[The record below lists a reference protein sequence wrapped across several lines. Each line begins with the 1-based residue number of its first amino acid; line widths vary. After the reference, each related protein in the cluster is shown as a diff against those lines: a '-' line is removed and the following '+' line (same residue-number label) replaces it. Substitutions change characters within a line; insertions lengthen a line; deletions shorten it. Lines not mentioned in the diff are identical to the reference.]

1 MFADLWSM
9 ACFLWT
15 APDRVAQEGQR
26 SKRGRA
32 WACDAAN
39 LQDSDPARLERE
51 SCIFKGG
58 WESKRQT
65 VYARWARTEW
75 TKCQWWVEQKKEEAD
90 AGVSGTGGETG
101 NLGKA
106 TTPGTVM
113 TAFGDG

>member
-1 MFADLWSM
+1 M
-9 ACFLWT
+9 ACFLWA
-15 APDRVAQEGQR
+15 APDSVAQGGER

-32 WACDAAN
+32 LAHEAAS
-39 LQDSDPARLERE
+39 LQDSDPERLERGIR
-51 SCIFKGG
+51 IFKGG

-65 VYARWARTEW
+65 VYARWARAEW